1 VDWES
6 LKHFVAVAETGT
18 LAAAGRRLG
27 VRHTTVL
34 RRISTLEEELGA
46 RLFDRGPDGYAL
58 TEAGREVLDRALA
71 LRAGV
76 EEVERAV
83 RGRDRKVAGL
93 VRIATLAPL
102 VPWVARAMASA
113 LAHHPDLRLEVAI
126 APTPVSLSRHEADVA
141 VRVSRPPPG
150 GLVGRRIADVAYAVY
165 AAARLVAAGSGPEA
179 AGALPWVA
187 YDDAR
192 ADTPAAKWIER
203 NIAAERVVLCT
214 HHTGLLLAAV
224 AAGVGAGLLPC
235 HLGDAT
241 PSLRRVSPII
251 GLEQSIWVLTHR
263 DLRRTARVRAVT
275 DALSDELARDSAL
288 FAGRGAA
295 RLQGG

>member
-6 LKHFVAVAETGT
+6 LKHFVAVAEAGT
-18 LAAAGRRLG
+18 LAAAGRRLC

-46 RLFDRGPDGYAL
+46 RLFDRSPDGYAL
-58 TEAGREVLDRALA
+58 TDAGREILERVRP
-71 LRAGV
+71 LRAGL

-83 RGRDRKVAGL
+83 RGRDRKIAGL
-93 VRIATLAPL
+93 VRVATLAPL
-102 VPWVARAMASA
+102 VPWVARATASA
-113 LAHHPDLRLEVAI
+113 LARHPDLRLEVAI

-141 VRVSRPPPG
+141 VRVSRRPPE
-150 GLVGRRIADVAYAVY
+150 GLVGRRIAEVAYAVY
-165 AAARLVAAGSGPEA
+165 ATPQVVAAGSGSNIVA
-179 AGALPWVA
+179 TLPWIA

-192 ADTPAAKWIER
+192 ADTPAAQWIAR
-203 NIAAERVVLCT
+203 QVPAERVVLRT
-214 HHTGLLLAAV
+214 HHTGLLLAAA

-241 PSLRRVSPII
+241 PSLGRISSIVA
-251 GLEQSIWVLTHR
+251 LDQSIWVLTHR

-288 FAGRGAA
+288 FAGRAA
-295 RLQGG
+295 TRLQGA